1 MARSFKDLVVWQK
14 ALELA
19 KEIYKITKQLPPS
32 ETYGISSQLRRA
44 SVSIPSNIAEGAK
57 RSTKKNFLQFLRI
70 ANGSAAELETQILI
84 LNDVYPEIN
93 SKKASSLLEEVQ
105 KILTVMTRL

>member
-19 KEIYKITKQLPPS
+19 KEMYRLTKQLPAS

-44 SVSIPSNIAEGAK
+44 AVSIPSNIAEGAK
-57 RSTKKNFLQFLRI
+57 RGTSKDFTQFLRI
-70 ANGSAAELETQILI
+70 ANGSAAELETQLLI
-84 LNDVYPEIN
+84 LNDAYSAID
-93 SKKASSLLEEVQ
+93 SKNASALLMEVQ
-105 KILTVMTRL
+105 KMLTVMTRH